1 MMRSLRTLL
10 VVLAGCST
18 LLVGLMSSSTYGRF
32 LASSIHAFP
41 GRLADT
47 GREDDAGAT
56 SEESTEDETEE
67 QEGREVHLLATV
79 VLGGL
84 TLEGRYVAGSETTC
98 GKPRLQRVASPI
110 RGPPTAG

>member
-1 MMRSLRTLL
+1 MIRSLRNLL

-18 LLVGLMSSSTYGRF
+18 LLVGLTSSSTCARF
-32 LASSIHAFP
+32 LAASIHSFP
-41 GRLADT
+41 GRLADA
-47 GREDDAGAT
+47 GREDDPGAT
-56 SEESTEDETEE
+56 SEESSEDETEK
-67 QEGREVHLLATV
+67 QESREVHLLATV

-84 TLEGRYVAGSETTC
+84 TLESCYVVGSETAC